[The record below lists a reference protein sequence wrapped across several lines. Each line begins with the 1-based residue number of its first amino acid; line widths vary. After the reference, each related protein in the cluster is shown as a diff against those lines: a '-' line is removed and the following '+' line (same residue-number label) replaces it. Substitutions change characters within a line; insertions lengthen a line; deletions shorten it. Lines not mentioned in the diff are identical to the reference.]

1 MKKNLHRIV
10 YFKVPFISSLTWI
23 FLFLFQCQYYW
34 KMHANNVLLHDTISF
49 LVKLRACTTS
59 GKSNFRVL
67 LWHKTIFCIFS
78 FFFLVGIFMIFMRL
92 KSSVD
97 IFFYLFNLFSFS
109 FSRYLNDKKI
119 AQTRQQ
125 EYYFN
130 FIIH

>member
-67 LWHKTIFCIFS
+67 LWHKTIFCIF
-78 FFFLVGIFMIFMRL
+78 FFLVGIFMIFMRL

-119 AQTRQQ
+119 AQTRQK